1 MLTLKVT
8 KGLHA
13 GAELALQASTYLIG
27 SDEFS
32 CDVVLLDKG
41 VLPQHARLTVTEDG
55 QVLLAHLDAAP
66 ASSDPAAGH
75 GGVPLS
81 DDEALA
87 LGAAEIRVL
96 GIVRAPAAATQA
108 AAEATQAP
116 AVDAVKEPALAA
128 ADTSEDTQAS
138 AADHAHPLAPRSLV
152 TPARERSTR
161 RRGSFFGGVAVS
173 AALLFAAG
181 GAIAVANTLGADDRE
196 ERQIAAMVQT
206 LGYLN
211 LEVEK
216 GERGEPVVSGYL
228 PSQTD
233 VDRLKSA
240 LQRHR
245 YNATLRISVRATV
258 QQFDT
263 GLSQSHYRVVASGD
277 DVTMLEPK
285 PAPTGPR
292 PAPAVDLRIRS
303 ASAGDDAY
311 IETEAGQRFY
321 VGSTLPGGFQLAAV
335 TSDGVVVTKGDR
347 RTVVPIN

>member
-13 GAELALQASTYLIG
+13 GAELALQATTYLIG

-41 VLPQHARLTVTEDG
+41 VLPQHARLTVTGDG
-55 QVLLAHLDAAP
+55 QVLLAQLGVAPAAP
-66 ASSDPAAGH
+66 DPAAAGE
-75 GGVPLS
+75 GVPLS
-81 DDEALA
+81 DDEPVAV
-87 LGAAEIRVL
+87 GSAEIRVL
-96 GIVRAPAAATQA
+96 GIVRAPVAAAKVADETADAPAAAT
-108 AAEATQAP
+108 EF
-116 AVDAVKEPALAA
+116 EPALAV
-128 ADTSEDTQAS
+128 ADTGEDTQAS
-138 AADHAHPLAPRSLV
+138 KADDAHVSAPRSLV
-152 TPARERSTR
+152 TPAQTTSTR
-161 RRGSFFGGVAVS
+161 RRGSFFGGVAIS

-211 LEVEK
+211 LDVEK

-245 YNATLRISVRATV
+245 YDATLRISVRATV

-263 GLSQSHYRVVASGD
+263 GLSQSRYRVVASGD

-285 PAPTGPR
+285 PAPAGPR